1 MRRLARRQERQAG
14 VDHGRHGIVLQGAGP
29 LRWREVMDRSSWIV
43 LSVIVVGWAL
53 VVSQALAQPA
63 PPVCPPCP
71 PCAAATGPFRAV
83 HG

>member
-1 MRRLARRQERQAG
+1 
-14 VDHGRHGIVLQGAGP
+14 
-29 LRWREVMDRSSWIV
+29 MDRSSWIV

-71 PCAAATGPFRAV
+71 PCAAATPEAAQAIEAAKAAIKAATV
-83 HG
+83 KE